1 MEAGLDDYLMGTESH
16 AFRCAEFVAFWAST
30 EAIGLAGF
38 AEGPIGELGV
48 ASLNCIYKPYGGV
61 RQVVHLNLQTSKEK
75 GLQSSASKTL
85 LFKK

>member
-38 AEGPIGELGV
+38 AEGPIGELSLTPSLERRGDQRCDWSGTCGV
-48 ASLNCIYKPYGGV
+48 P
-61 RQVVHLNLQTSKEK
+61 
-75 GLQSSASKTL
+75 
-85 LFKK
+85 